1 MPRRAA
7 VLVGVLLA
15 TLLAGPAF
23 AQAIDASLD
32 GTPAPVPPAVIAR
45 DANGQATVR
54 TMRMPSPL
62 TLDGKLEEAFYSD
75 VESFGDFIQQEPIEH
90 GPATDRTEVWV
101 FFDDANIYVSAR
113 LWEAD
118 SSRRVANEMRRDSFN
133 IYNNDHFAVLFDTFY
148 DRRSGYQFNSNALGG
163 LADAQVVNEQPNPN
177 WNGLWMAR
185 TADFDGGWTVEMQ
198 IPFRSLRFR
207 EGAHT
212 WGVMG
217 SGLDERVTTDM
228 GTPWG
233 ESPTCTSCGKCVQV
247 CPTGALFEKGRSI
260 AEGSKERRPFLPYLR
275 VLDLDEDRP

>member
-1 MPRRAA
+1 MPRRSA
-7 VLVGVLLA
+7 VLLGVLLA
-15 TLLAGPAF
+15 TLLAGSAF

-32 GTPAPVPPAVIAR
+32 GPPAPVPPAVIAR

-101 FFDDANIYVSAR
+101 FFDDANVYVSAR

-212 WGVMG
+212 WGINFRRLVRWNNESSYLTAIPRSWGRRGMAKVSSAGTLVGIEPPAKPG
-217 SGLDERVTTDM
+217 SFEIKPYALGSVTTNRLARAA
-228 GTPWG
+228 G
-233 ESPTCTSCGKCVQV
+233 
-247 CPTGALFEKGRSI
+247 
-260 AEGSKERRPFLPYLR
+260 
-275 VLDLDEDRP
+275 